1 MTVPSE
7 EENNRKE
14 RKNIMIHDEPEI
26 LRMSEVQLREVDW
39 LWYPY
44 IPFGKLAILQGD
56 PGEGKTTLAL
66 RLAAACSAGKP
77 MPGMKP
83 LPPFNVIYQTAKDGL
98 EDTVKPAL
106 PKRTPI
112 RTGSSISARIKN
124 PCICWTAVSK
134 KPSCSAMPGF

>member
-56 PGEGKTTLAL
+56 PGEGLSDNAKALLLSLLAGTALDRDASLAAL
-66 RLAAACSAGKP
+66 RAEWGFADPDADTTPEAADAADSEA
-77 MPGMKP
+77 
-83 LPPFNVIYQTAKDGL
+83 
-98 EDTVKPAL
+98 
-106 PKRTPI
+106 
-112 RTGSSISARIKN
+112 
-124 PCICWTAVSK
+124 
-134 KPSCSAMPGF
+134 